1 LKAGQE
7 DVMTRCY
14 GILLPAFF
22 LAFVAVEAEA
32 QTWPSKPLRAVVP
45 FAAGSTTDIVP
56 RVVFERLSEQ
66 LGQAVVVENRG
77 GAGGTIGAGYVA
89 KADADGYTFL
99 VNSSAHAITPSL
111 YTNLTY
117 HPRDFAAVVS
127 LGTSPSVLVVS
138 PARGYKTL
146 ADFIAAA
153 KAKPGAMNFS
163 SVGVGSATH
172 LSAER
177 FRLAAGVNAVHVPF
191 KGGAEAMSEVMA
203 DRVDF
208 FFGPLGLVLSQVQEG
223 KLVALAV
230 NGDKRAAALPNVPT
244 TREAGL
250 VDAEYP
256 IWFAMF
262 LPVKTPRDIVDRL
275 HRETVKA
282 LQSPKVRDRLASLG
296 VDPVVMTP
304 AELDAHVQKE
314 IALNA
319 TLVKAVGIKPD

>member
-1 LKAGQE
+1 
-7 DVMTRCY
+7 
-14 GILLPAFF
+14 
-22 LAFVAVEAEA
+22 
-32 QTWPSKPLRAVVP
+32 
-45 FAAGSTTDIVP
+45 
-56 RVVFERLSEQ
+56 
-66 LGQAVVVENRG
+66 
-77 GAGGTIGAGYVA
+77 
-89 KADADGYTFL
+89 
-99 VNSSAHAITPSL
+99 
-111 YTNLTY
+111 
-117 HPRDFAAVVS
+117 VS
-127 LGTSPSVLVVS
+127 
-138 PARGYKTL
+138 
-146 ADFIAAA
+146 I
-153 KAKPGAMNFS
+153 
-163 SVGVGSATH
+163 
-172 LSAER
+172 
-177 FRLAAGVNAVHVPF
+177 
-191 KGGAEAMSEVMA
+191 
-203 DRVDF
+203 F

-256 IWFAMF
+256 IWFAIF